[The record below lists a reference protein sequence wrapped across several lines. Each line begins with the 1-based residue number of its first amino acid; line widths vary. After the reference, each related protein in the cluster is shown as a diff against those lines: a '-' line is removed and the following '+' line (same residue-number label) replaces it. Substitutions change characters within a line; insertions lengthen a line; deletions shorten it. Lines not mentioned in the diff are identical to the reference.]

1 MIFFYTHASPIN
13 VPPVFRRR
21 MDPRSCRRQSDKARA
36 PIWTHRNCVLRG
48 LPWKRTG
55 TFVEALGAF
64 IWSIICIYTYTYIHT
79 YIYMHIYIYVCID
92 RCIHMMTWIIADT
105 YLHIAIYNHIHI
117 KYNYTN
123 RYRLFWVLR
132 IQVRRLSC
140 QEQKKLAARSG
151 LEKAIKRRDINALM
165 RLEPIFTWKSHG
177 NPYVIEGIF
186 GYFWVLHVISD
197 LVNNH
202 GHDGHESKKTYNI
215 RWYLWQWFWVIFF
228 VLFWIDHI
236 PWGLYLYID
245 GFSICYH

>member
-1 MIFFYTHASPIN
+1 
-13 VPPVFRRR
+13 
-21 MDPRSCRRQSDKARA
+21 
-36 PIWTHRNCVLRG
+36 
-48 LPWKRTG
+48 
-55 TFVEALGAF
+55 
-64 IWSIICIYTYTYIHT
+64 
-79 YIYMHIYIYVCID
+79 
-92 RCIHMMTWIIADT
+92 MTWIIADT

-165 RLEPIFTWKSHG
+165 RLKRRFSHG
-177 NPYVIEGIF
+177 NPMEIPTSLR
-186 GYFWVLHVISD
+186 VLEWCSMLFRIWWTIMVMM
-197 LVNNH
+197 VMNP
-202 GHDGHESKKTYNI
+202 KKHI

-236 PWGLYLYID
+236 PWGLYIV
-245 GFSICYH
+245 SVIIKWW